1 MLECLRKGQHR
12 EQILVVVWERTRLS
26 PGPFSLI
33 PPPIFLSTVRSESL
47 YIELSLVPIFPF
59 YNEPHRHGSF
69 RSLFA

>member
-12 EQILVVVWERTRLS
+12 EQILVVVWERARLS
-26 PGPFSLI
+26 PGPFSFPPHYNFLI
-33 PPPIFLSTVRSESL
+33 AIRSKGL